1 MKRIVTI
8 QDISCVGKCSLT
20 VALPVI
26 SACGVEAAVI
36 PTAMLSTHTAF
47 RDFTFCDLTE
57 EITPVSEHLKKENIS
72 FDAIYTGYLGSF
84 RQLRLMN
91 KFFDDFG
98 TDDNIIFIDPVM
110 GDRGRL
116 YPGFT
121 QEFADSMARLCARAD
136 VIVPNLTEA
145 CYMLHEEYIESGYN
159 EEYIK
164 NILRR
169 LADLGCKNAVLTG
182 VSFEEGKL
190 GVMAYNKERDEFS
203 SYYTEKVNESF
214 HGTGDVFSSAC
225 IGALMRGLSLEAALK
240 TAVNYTL
247 ESIRATMR
255 EENHNWYGVNFE
267 EAIPFLIEE
276 IKNNKNESIVKQ

>member
-47 RDFTFCDLTE
+47 SDFTFCDLTE

-84 RQLRLMN
+84 RQLQLMN

-98 TDDNIIFIDPVM
+98 TEDNIIFIDPVM
-110 GDRGRL
+110 GDRGKL

-145 CYMLHEEYIESGYN
+145 CYMLHEEYIESGYS
-159 EEYIK
+159 EEYIR
-164 NILRR
+164 NILKK

-225 IGALMRGLSLEAALK
+225 VGALMRGLSLEAALK

-267 EAIPFLIEE
+267 EAIPFLIDEL
-276 IKNNKNESIVKQ
+276 KNNKN

>member
-26 SACGVEAAVI
+26 SACGVEASVI
-36 PTAMLSTHTAF
+36 PTAVLSAHTAF
-47 RDFTFCDLTE
+47 KGFTFCDLTE
-57 EITPVSEHLKKENIS
+57 EIEPVSAHWKKENIT

-84 RQLRLMN
+84 RQLELMH
-91 KFFDDFG
+91 KFFDDFK
-98 TDDNIIFIDPVM
+98 TEDNLIFVDPVM
-110 GDRGRL
+110 ADHGAL

-121 QEFADSMARLCARAD
+121 QEFADSMAKLCSKAD

-145 CYMLHEEYIESGYN
+145 CFMLHEEYVESGYA
-159 EEYIK
+159 EDYIK

-169 LADLGCKNAVLTG
+169 LSDLGCKNAVLTG

-190 GVMAYNKERDEFS
+190 GVMAYNKEKDEFS
-203 SYYTEKVNESF
+203 SYYTEKVKESF

-225 IGALMRGLSLEAALK
+225 VGALMRGLSLEAALK
-240 TAVNYTL
+240 TAANFTF
-247 ESIRATMR
+247 ESIRATMKDK
-255 EENHNWYGVNFE
+255 NHNWYGVNFE
-267 EAIPFLIEE
+267 EAIPCLIEE
-276 IKNNKNESIVKQ
+276 IKINKSDNLAQ